1 MIQIKD
7 ELPPKRLLVK
17 TVDKQKFFRI
27 LFRCSCH
34 NPTYVEFRD
43 SWGNVMSTTVVAQ
56 DYIIDFDRPIETKKV
71 LEDSDIFGDVV
82 GDIASNIG
90 EVLTNVSEVAIDI
103 IGGAFGGGGAS
114 GDQ

>member
-17 TVDKQKFFRI
+17 TVDKQKFFII

-43 SWGNVMSTTVVAQ
+43 SWGNVMSTTVVA
-56 DYIIDFDRPIETKKV
+56 
-71 LEDSDIFGDVV
+71 
-82 GDIASNIG
+82 
-90 EVLTNVSEVAIDI
+90 
-103 IGGAFGGGGAS
+103 
-114 GDQ
+114 